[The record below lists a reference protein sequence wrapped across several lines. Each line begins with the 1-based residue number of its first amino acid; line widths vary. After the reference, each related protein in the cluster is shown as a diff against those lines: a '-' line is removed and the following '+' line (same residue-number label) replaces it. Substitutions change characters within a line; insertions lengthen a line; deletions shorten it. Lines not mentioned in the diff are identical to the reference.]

1 LIDDESVTDETFSSV
16 SECPQ
21 SKRPDF
27 SGLNP
32 SIGKDYSREL
42 LLFIGQTG

>member
-1 LIDDESVTDETFSSV
+1 MNPSPMKLFLSVPENL
-16 SECPQ
+16 Q

-32 SIGKDYSREL
+32 SVGKDYSREL

>member
-1 LIDDESVTDETFSSV
+1 LIHNESVTDEAFSRV
-16 SECPQ
+16 PECPQ

-32 SIGKDYSREL
+32 SFGKDYSREL